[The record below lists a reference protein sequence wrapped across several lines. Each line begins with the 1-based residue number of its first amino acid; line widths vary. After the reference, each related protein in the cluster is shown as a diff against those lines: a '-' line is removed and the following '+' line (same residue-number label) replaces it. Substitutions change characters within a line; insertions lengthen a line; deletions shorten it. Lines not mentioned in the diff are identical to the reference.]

1 MDLLARIRD
10 DMAYESNVWK
20 SYVYRFLMEFQ
31 LWLPIWVVYLQV
43 KRGLSLTQIT
53 LLDTPFFLLM
63 VFAEVPTGAVADRFG
78 RRWSLM
84 LGSSLFAVAL
94 FIFAV
99 ADNYAVILVSYTAW
113 GLALTFQ
120 SGSDAALL
128 YDSLKQVDR
137 EEEFAHINS
146 RLWALRSGAAL
157 CALLLG
163 APLAEFT
170 DYSSVIIMSA
180 VIAAL
185 ATPIA
190 FSMHEPRHEQEQSH
204 ERYFQTLFSGIHDA
218 WKLPSLR
225 YIILY
230 SGIVSAAAF
239 APLVFQQPFLS
250 NHGVSTGDLGLW
262 QAPVRGAGIVSA
274 LLAYQFLMRAGQRGA
289 FVALPV
295 LLMLCSFAL
304 AGIDRS
310 WIFVAFLGMGAS
322 AGMQNPLLA
331 TYINKRIPSERRAT
345 ILSVQALVMNMIFAG
360 IQPLGGFVADMWGLR
375 AVFLMFGVLT
385 GVFGLTALV
394 LWSRAEN
401 HEQAER
407 DRFDD
412 IPRTPPSRQAARER
426 AAVS

>member
-10 DMAYESNVWK
+10 DMGYESNVWK

-53 LLDTPFFLLM
+53 VLDTPFFLLM

-84 LGSSLFAVAL
+84 LGSSLFALAL
-94 FIFAV
+94 FIFAI
-99 ADNYAVILVSYTAW
+99 ADNYAIILLSYTAW

-120 SGSDAALL
+120 SGSDTALL

-137 EEEFAHINS
+137 EEDFQRINS

-157 CALLLG
+157 CAILLG
-163 APLAEFT
+163 APLAELT
-170 DYSSVIIMSA
+170 DYSSVIIVSA
-180 VIAAL
+180 VIAAI

-190 FSMHEPRHEQEQSH
+190 FSMHEPRHEQEETH

-230 SGIVSAAAF
+230 SGVISAAAF
-239 APLVFQQPFLS
+239 GPMVFQQPFLS
-250 NHGVSTGDLGLW
+250 DHGVTTGDLGLW

-274 LLAYQFLMRAGQRGA
+274 LLAHQFLTRVGQRSA
-289 FVALPV
+289 FFAMPV

-310 WIFVAFLGMGAS
+310 WIFVAFLGMGVS

-345 ILSVQALVMNMIFAG
+345 ILSVQAVVANIIFAG
-360 IQPLGGFVADMWGLR
+360 VQPLGGIVADVWGLR
-375 AVFLMFGVLT
+375 AVFLMFGILT
-385 GVFGLTALV
+385 AVFGFAALA
-394 LWSRAEN
+394 LWSRAEAN
-401 HEQAER
+401 EQEEIDKH
-407 DRFDD
+407 DRPF
-412 IPRTPPSRQAARER
+412 PRRPEPVRER